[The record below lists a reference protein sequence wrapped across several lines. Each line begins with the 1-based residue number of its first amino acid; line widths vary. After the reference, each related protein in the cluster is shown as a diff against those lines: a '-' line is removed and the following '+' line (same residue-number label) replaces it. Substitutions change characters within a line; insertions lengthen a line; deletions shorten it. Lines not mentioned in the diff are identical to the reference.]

1 MLRFPLIHPPLL
13 AALAACGHG
22 GKVLIADANYS
33 HSTNAH
39 PRAALIHLNLRP
51 GLVTVD
57 QVLEPVLAAV
67 PVEAAHV
74 MTPDEGPEPGVFGTY
89 QGLLGGLSGVG
100 GSVPLR
106 RLGRLEFYATCRE
119 PDLAVCVATGDNR
132 LYANIL
138 LTIGYI
144 PPSP

>member
-1 MLRFPLIHPPLL
+1 MLRDHGM
-13 AALAACGHG
+13 ALVCW
-22 GKVLIADANYS
+22 
-33 HSTNAH
+33 
-39 PRAALIHLNLRP
+39 RAPVP
-51 GLVTVD
+51 G
-57 QVLEPVLAAV
+57 AV
-67 PVEAAHV
+67 PL
-74 MTPDEGPEPGVFGTY
+74 
-89 QGLLGGLSGVG
+89 Q
-100 GSVPLR
+100 